1 MTRLGIFGGT
11 FSPPHLGHIRAAITF
26 VREARL
32 DKLLIM
38 PDFLPPHKEEFGGAS
53 AEDRLEMCR
62 LAFSDVPCSEVSD
75 FEIRNG
81 GKSYT
86 YLTLEEFSGEDVEL
100 YFLCGTDMLVTL
112 DQWKHPEVIFK
123 LATVCYVRREHGE
136 MTDALVS
143 EKIRELEERFSARI
157 IELKHDVFEV
167 SSTEIRSE
175 IGDGDESDD
184 SLPRAVIDY
193 VKKRGL
199 YR

>member
-11 FSPPHLGHIRAAITF
+11 FSPPHLGHIRAAATF
-26 VREARL
+26 VREAKL
-32 DKLLIM
+32 DRLLIM

-62 LAFSDVPCSEVSD
+62 LAFRDVPNSEVSD
-75 FEIRNG
+75 FEIRRG

-86 YLTLEEFSGEDVEL
+86 YLTLKEFSGDDVEL

-112 DQWKHPEVIFK
+112 DKWKCPEVIFK
-123 LATVCYVRREHGE
+123 LATICFVRREQNE
-136 MTDALVS
+136 DTAALVRD
-143 EKIRELEERFSARI
+143 KIREFEECYSARI
-157 IELKHDVFEV
+157 IQLEHDVFEV

-175 IGDGDESDD
+175 IGEGDGSDD
-184 SLPRAVIDY
+184 SLPPTVLEY
-193 VKKRGL
+193 VNKRGL